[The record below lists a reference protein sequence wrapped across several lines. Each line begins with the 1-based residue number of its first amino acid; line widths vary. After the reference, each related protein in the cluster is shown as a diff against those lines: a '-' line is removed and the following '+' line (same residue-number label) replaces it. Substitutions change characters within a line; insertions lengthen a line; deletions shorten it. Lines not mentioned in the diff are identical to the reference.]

1 MKEDIASEAAVT
13 RYKLAYAQHISF
25 SVVRIAFRVKVSHSL
40 NYTLKIFNFRN
51 QLKGARKSARPAET
65 WEITADDTPEL
76 DRPLGERPAGGA
88 SLR

>member
-1 MKEDIASEAAVT
+1 VKEDIASEAAVT
-13 RYKLAYAQHISF
+13 RYKLAYAQNISF
-25 SVVRIAFRVKVSHSL
+25 SVVWIAFRVKVLPSS
-40 NYTLKIFNFRN
+40 NYTLKIFNFEN
-51 QLKGARKSARPAET
+51 QLKGARKSAQPAET

>member
-1 MKEDIASEAAVT
+1 LT
-13 RYKLAYAQHISF
+13 
-25 SVVRIAFRVKVSHSL
+25 
-40 NYTLKIFNFRN
+40 YTSKIFNFKN